1 MTEDEDELLI
11 EENGGPDPDDTTVR
25 EIARRVLEVDSGWE
39 SPDAAIELG
48 RIAWRPDLKSKK
60 GKKLL
65 HVHVTREF
73 RSHLLRRFEAAVNAG
88 YHIHVVLDIADLY
101 RAEIVRQLAAIDAFV
116 HVVDAVSFAKPGHV
130 LAVLGDLGVPVEPS
144 LRTEIARDTWGRI
157 DEGGIWARGN
167 RFEALLVFLLGQ
179 VVDFRVVSR
188 NYRTDTEE
196 IDILLQVD
204 NFSPRCWHETGVP
217 FLLVEAKNWDE
228 DVPQKEVTVF
238 IGKILTKR
246 GRVRIGL
253 LFAAKGFT
261 GDADLQET
269 KLGQKEQI
277 VVALI
282 GPDKLLEWIDHRD
295 ADEYLEMLVRD
306 AMLR

>member
-11 EENGGPDPDDTTVR
+11 DEEGGPDPDETTVR
-25 EIARRVLEVDSGWE
+25 EIARRLLEVDAGWE
-39 SPDAAIELG
+39 SPDTAIELG
-48 RIAWRPDLKSKK
+48 TIAWLPDLKSKK

-65 HVHVTREF
+65 HVHVTREV
-73 RSHLLRRFEAAVNAG
+73 RSHLLRRFEAAINSG
-88 YHIHVVLDIADLY
+88 YQIHVVLDIADLY
-101 RAEIVRQLAAIDAFV
+101 RAETVRQLAGIDAFV
-116 HVVDAVSFAKPGHV
+116 HVIDSSSFAKPGHV

-144 LRTEIARDTWGRI
+144 LRTEIARATWERMN
-157 DEGGIWARGN
+157 EGGTWARGN
-167 RFEALLVFLLGQ
+167 RFEALLAFLLGQ
-179 VVDFRVVSR
+179 VGDFRVVDR

-217 FLLVEAKNWDE
+217 FLLVEAKNWDD

-246 GRVRIGL
+246 GRARIGL

-261 GDADLQET
+261 SDADLQET

-277 VVALI
+277 VVALV
-282 GPDKLLEWIDHRD
+282 GPDKLLEWINQRD
-295 ADEYLEMLVRD
+295 ADEYLEILVRD